1 MENKKLKLGKNILS
15 LGITSFFT
23 DMSTEMIY
31 PLLPMFLSETLG
43 LTKSFIGIIEGAGE
57 SIANVLKIFSG
68 WLSDKIRKRKLLALL
83 GYSIST
89 AMKPLFALIQT
100 GWQALILRAF
110 ERTGKGIRTAPR
122 DAIIAASVTE
132 DVKGRAFGFHR
143 MMDTLGAVIGPLF
156 ATLLLI
162 HFHGNYRKVF
172 LLSAIPALI
181 AVFVIAIFVEEKIKE
196 KKEEIIEEKFKPYFK
211 LFLTSACIFMLS
223 DVSKVLLMIR
233 LREVGVGAVYIP
245 VIWMCFNLIY
255 AGLSYPAGILADK
268 YGTYKVLIF
277 GFILHTFVY
286 LAFIFV
292 THKFS
297 AILLLLLLGVYKGI
311 SDGQLRRLTSTFT
324 EKKLGTAYGLYH
336 SLTGASLLI
345 GNLIFG
351 RLWQSFSVKMAFT
364 YAFILSLSGTILFI
378 ILSYLIT
385 KSERGFTGL
394 PR

>member
-1 MENKKLKLGKNILS
+1 
-15 LGITSFFT
+15 
-23 DMSTEMIY
+23 
-31 PLLPMFLSETLG
+31 
-43 LTKSFIGIIEGAGE
+43 
-57 SIANVLKIFSG
+57 
-68 WLSDKIRKRKLLALL
+68 
-83 GYSIST
+83 
-89 AMKPLFALIQT
+89 
-100 GWQALILRAF
+100 
-110 ERTGKGIRTAPR
+110 
-122 DAIIAASVTE
+122 
-132 DVKGRAFGFHR
+132 
-143 MMDTLGAVIGPLF
+143 
-156 ATLLLI
+156 
-162 HFHGNYRKVF
+162 
-172 LLSAIPALI
+172 
-181 AVFVIAIFVEEKIKE
+181 
-196 KKEEIIEEKFKPYFK
+196 
-211 LFLTSACIFMLS
+211 
-223 DVSKVLLMIR
+223 
-233 LREVGVGAVYIP
+233 
-245 VIWMCFNLIY
+245 MCFNLIY

-268 YGTYKVLIF
+268 YGTYKVLIY
-277 GFILHTFVY
+277 GFILHTFIY

-324 EKKLGTAYGLYH
+324 EKKLGLAYGLYH